1 MNYFNNNK
9 SQIQI
14 GLITGVFALIASV
27 AAPILWVG
35 NIKETAAVQE
45 NKITTLERN
54 YNELRGDY
62 KTLDAKIN
70 ALLLKN
76 NINPDKIK

>member
-76 NINPDKIK
+76 NINPEKIK

>member
-1 MNYFNNNK
+1 MKYFNDK
-9 SQIQI
+9 GQLQL